1 MMKEKTSMG
10 ALIAA
15 KIVCCGAL
23 LVATGVVSLASVA
36 SIAGSPVVQGGGIV
50 ALLAAAG
57 WMFARQRGGTCATAR
72 KESEWQSR
80 TD

>member
-1 MMKEKTSMG
+1 MKKNASLG

-15 KIVCCGAL
+15 KIVCCGGL
-23 LVATGVVSLASVA
+23 LVATGVVSLGSVA
-36 SIAGSPVVQGGGIV
+36 SIAGSSMVQGGGIV

-57 WMFARQRGGTCATAR
+57 WMFARQRGGSTCATAR
-72 KESEWQSR
+72 KESEWQTR

>member
-1 MMKEKTSMG
+1 MTEKTSMG

-23 LVATGVVSLASVA
+23 LVVTGIISVGSIA

-57 WMFARQRGGTCATAR
+57 WMVARHRRGGTCATAK
-72 KESEWQSR
+72 KESGWQTR
-80 TD
+80 ID